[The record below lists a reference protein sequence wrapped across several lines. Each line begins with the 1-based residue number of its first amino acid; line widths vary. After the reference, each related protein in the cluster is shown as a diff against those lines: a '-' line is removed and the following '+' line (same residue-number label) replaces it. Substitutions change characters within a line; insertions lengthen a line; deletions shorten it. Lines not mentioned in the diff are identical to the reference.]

1 LPIAVNL
8 GKFELQL
15 PGMKKILLF
24 LCVFSSL
31 SVSLCAQKKA
41 RVLTE
46 NINGKISKAE
56 VEFIDYR
63 EDGERS
69 SFFEMKK
76 FYFDDDQNLIKEEQL
91 LDYTRTDYRKKPKPT
106 VTVYLP
112 SGYQDPVT
120 PPRKADTSYT
130 DSEKGKLM
138 TLTYE
143 NGAKSVIG
151 KQNSPPYHTI
161 RTYINEKGL
170 ITYRAEYR
178 ENGSLESEIRF
189 EDNPGS
195 DTSSI
200 SMYDEHENRVKYTP
214 YENNRIDLA
223 HCGKNIYYYDSH
235 GNIERWVSF
244 DWDVKGSRW
253 KYESEVLYKYYY
265 IKDSGSKEKTA
276 AQSADSDT
284 ASEETSEPKEK
295 KSLKD
300 KLNVFKK
307 KD

>member
-1 LPIAVNL
+1 MALNL
-8 GKFELQL
+8 GIFELQL

-24 LCVFSSL
+24 LCVSASFSASL
-31 SVSLCAQKKA
+31 FAQKQAK
-41 RVLTE
+41 VLTE

-56 VEFIDYR
+56 VEFIDYL

-69 SFFEMKK
+69 SFFEMKI
-76 FYFDDDQNLIKEEQL
+76 FYFDNDQNLIKEEQL
-91 LDYTRTDYRKKPKPT
+91 LDYTRTDYRKKPKPS
-106 VTVYLP
+106 VTVYP
-112 SGYQDPVT
+112 AKPYQEAVT
-120 PPRKADTSYT
+120 PPRKADTSYM
-130 DSEKGKLM
+130 DSENGKLM

-143 NGAKSVIG
+143 DGAKSVIG

-161 RTYINEKGL
+161 RTYINKNGL
-170 ITYRAEYR
+170 ITFRAEYR

-189 EDNPGS
+189 EDKPGS

-200 SMYDEHENRVKYTP
+200 SMYDEHENLVKYTP

-223 HCGKNIYYYDSH
+223 NYGKNIYYYDSR
-235 GNIERWVSF
+235 GNMERWVSF

-253 KYESEVLYKYYY
+253 KYESEVLFKYYY

-276 AQSADSDT
+276 AKSTDSDT
-284 ASEETSEPKEK
+284 ASEETGESKEK